1 MHIILLLHPLR
12 DRLDLLAS
20 MEDVRLDNRR
30 LAERE
35 RQLQAGL
42 EVSEEQL
49 RAMQA
54 ENTTLQ
60 GQLRRSEVRGW

>member
-1 MHIILLLHPLR
+1 MSAIPPPPS

-20 MEDVRLDNRR
+20 LEDVRLDNRR

-49 RAMQA
+49 RGMQA
-54 ENTTLQ
+54 ENTALQ
-60 GQLRRSEVRGW
+60 SQLRRSECMGW